1 MCESVTMAIAATPE
15 PDAVSSSPMS
25 TQPLVYIDF
34 EGRKEKPPVLLGE
47 LWKNG
52 DGEEFAQS
60 ISDEQLQTA
69 RVARRHVTV
78 DALDV
83 VVRRLL
89 ERARREN
96 RLIVA
101 WSNHEKEMIRKFAGL
116 TDPELSELDSRYVN
130 AIQPARLWRR
140 ALMPKWLPEGETL
153 KGYFAATAFQPTLS
167 QRVSRE
173 PARWIEHTQ
182 GRIAATGSYRKVGT
196 TVKRDWQNLLTYN
209 EDDCRGLCHVYEVT
223 TRERTLWKA
232 YTETTFVVAG
242 ERGLVEIRVGQHG
255 RRLRRLLEHHKALTW
270 AFISA
275 WNPSSNALPPAENAA
290 RHHALVKAVRDAGFS
305 LLSGRGIPADSSW
318 PPEES
323 LMVFDISEQK
333 AVSLGRTFGQLAI
346 VWGRRDGAAQL
357 LSCRAVPA
365 VLLAASG
372 D

>member
-101 WSNHEKEMIRKFAGL
+101 WSNHEKEMI
-116 TDPELSELDSRYVN
+116 
-130 AIQPARLWRR
+130 
-140 ALMPKWLPEGETL
+140 
-153 KGYFAATAFQPTLS
+153 
-167 QRVSRE
+167 
-173 PARWIEHTQ
+173 
-182 GRIAATGSYRKVGT
+182 
-196 TVKRDWQNLLTYN
+196 
-209 EDDCRGLCHVYEVT
+209 
-223 TRERTLWKA
+223 
-232 YTETTFVVAG
+232 
-242 ERGLVEIRVGQHG
+242 
-255 RRLRRLLEHHKALTW
+255 
-270 AFISA
+270 
-275 WNPSSNALPPAENAA
+275 
-290 RHHALVKAVRDAGFS
+290 
-305 LLSGRGIPADSSW
+305 
-318 PPEES
+318 
-323 LMVFDISEQK
+323 
-333 AVSLGRTFGQLAI
+333 
-346 VWGRRDGAAQL
+346 
-357 LSCRAVPA
+357 
-365 VLLAASG
+365 
-372 D
+372 